1 MIHAA
6 RKRRQK
12 ARELGHD
19 YIPVEEQRLD
29 CFMQNK
35 LFFISV
41 LFLYF
46 FLYKIKYYSEEKGI
60 SRLVREED
68 NDRSDDEDSQERINM
83 TINTDAL
90 DKEKRRQVFLESQA
104 SIVKRNT

>member
-19 YIPVEEQRLD
+19 YIPVEEQRLNFHSNSII
-29 CFMQNK
+29 C
-35 LFFISV
+35 LFNIQII
-41 LFLYF
+41 LIKHIPF
-46 FLYKIKYYSEEKGI
+46 FSDEKGN

-68 NDRSDDEDSQERINM
+68 HDRSDDEDSQERMNM
-83 TINTDAL
+83 TVDTDAL
-90 DKEKRRQVFLESQA
+90 DKEKRRQAFLDSQA
-104 SIVKRNT
+104 PAAKGTL